1 MHRKFI
7 FIKNNKSRMF
17 FEKFFLRFILK
28 KVFFYKDLNLIPN
41 LALPLF
47 SIISKETPKV
57 SLINTRIAKILSSVF
72 DLTGMEHYV
81 VGGGSVYVLCTYLC
95 PLKLL
100 QIVSVL

>member
-81 VGGGSVYVLCTYLC
+81 VEGGAQFTYFVHTCAL
-95 PLKLL
+95 
-100 QIVSVL
+100 